1 MTLSVRGLL
10 SVAIGLLSLASPA
23 VAQAQRAPEPPSIV
37 LVLTDDQRWDT
48 LSPDVL
54 PTVERE
60 LVARGVSFRN
70 AFVSNPVCCPSR
82 ASILTGK
89 YSHSTGVYTNHS
101 PHGGVRAF
109 DASSTI
115 ATWLH
120 HEGYRTALV
129 GKYLNQYRGTAVPP
143 GWDHWNAFA
152 GRPGYYDYSLS
163 YAGRRGD
170 APVIFEHGSRPG
182 DYSTDVLGNDAASFI
197 RSTTGPLFLFYA
209 PFAPHRAS
217 GAQTAIPAPRHV
229 GALAGRPT
237 LERPASYNE
246 TDVADKPA
254 YIRSLPFHA
263 EGNVDR
269 FREAQLESLLAVDDA
284 FAKIMAALRES
295 GRVRNTMLVFAS
307 DNGFL
312 WGEHRW
318 MGKVVPY
325 EESIRIPLVVRYDA
339 LTRTRTSD
347 GHLVLNVDL
356 AETFA
361 EVARTS
367 APGSEG
373 RSLLPLL
380 RGERVRWRK
389 NFVLESMQEPVP
401 RYCGVRSRR
410 YAYVEYGTGEE
421 ELYDLVLDPLQ
432 LESRARDGER
442 RKAIVEF
449 RLRTRALCNPRP
461 PGLKLLSPCLVHG
474 DARSNTLYGT
484 PFYDYVCGRGGADTI
499 YARRGD
505 DDVFAGR
512 GNDLVYGGAG
522 DDLLSGGRGRDRLLG
537 GGGDDRLLAKDG
549 VGGNDV
555 LVGGRGTDVC
565 IADRG
570 DVKIRCR

>member
-1 MTLSVRGLL
+1 MALSVRGLF
-10 SVAIGLLSLASPA
+10 SVGIALLSLASPA
-23 VAQAQRAPEPPSIV
+23 LAEAQRAPERPSIV

-70 AFVSNPVCCPSR
+70 AFVPNPLCCPSR

-89 YSHSTGVYTNHS
+89 YSHSTGVYTNRA

-120 HEGYRTALV
+120 RAGYRTALV

-143 GWDHWNAFA
+143 GWDYWNVFA

-163 YAGRRGD
+163 YADRRGE
-170 APVIFEHGSRPG
+170 APVILEHGSDPG
-182 DYSTDVLGNDAASFI
+182 DYSTDVLGDDAASFI

-209 PFAPHRAS
+209 PFAPHTAA
-217 GAQTAIPAPRHV
+217 GAGMAIPAPRHV
-229 GALAGRPT
+229 GALAGRPAP
-237 LERPASYNE
+237 RWAPSYNE
-246 TDVADKPA
+246 SDVADKPA
-254 YIRSLPFHA
+254 YIRSLPFRTD
-263 EGNVDR
+263 ENVDR
-269 FREAQLESLLAVDDA
+269 FRQAQLESLLAVDDA
-284 FAKIMAALRES
+284 VAEIIAALRQS
-295 GRVRNTMLVFAS
+295 GRLRNTIIAFTS

-318 MGKVVPY
+318 MGKIVPY
-325 EESIRIPLVVRYDA
+325 DESIRVPLVVRYDA
-339 LTRTRTSD
+339 LTSTPASD

-361 EVARTS
+361 ELARTS
-367 APGSEG
+367 APGAEG

-380 RGERVRWRK
+380 RRDRVRWRR

-401 RYCGVRSRR
+401 AYCGVRSRR
-410 YAYVEYGTGEE
+410 YAYVEYRTGEE
-421 ELYDLVLDPLQ
+421 ELYELVRDPLQ
-432 LESRARDGER
+432 LESRARDGDR
-442 RKAIVEF
+442 RKMVVEL
-449 RLRTRALCNPRP
+449 RLRTRALCDPPP
-461 PGLKLLSPCLVHG
+461 PGLRLLSPCLLQG
-474 DARSNTLYGT
+474 DARANTLYGT
-484 PFYDYVCGRGGADTI
+484 NFYDYVCGRGGADTI

-505 DDVFAGR
+505 DAVFAGR
-512 GNDLVYGGAG
+512 GNDLVYGGGG
-522 DDLLSGGRGRDRLLG
+522 DDLLRAGPGRDRLLG
-537 GGGDDRLLAKDG
+537 GPGDDRLRAKDG

-555 LVGGRGTDVC
+555 LVGGRGSDVC

-570 DVKIRCR
+570 DVKIGCP